1 MPKVKINSTVKTH
14 DKFIKK
20 EHTGLIIDNKII
32 YNDENVI
39 VTLLF
44 YKNKLVLNR
53 NDKESN
59 FNCEFLVNFISKG
72 SYSINEQKLI
82 INFDV
87 KTKELIIEDNFILI
101 DYDLYQANE
110 LVNSVLFKLAYEVIK

>member
-1 MPKVKINSTVKTH
+1 MPKVKINSTIKTY

-39 VTLLF
+39 VTLLVN
-44 YKNKLVLNR
+44 KNKLVLNR

-59 FNCEFLVNFISKG
+59 FNCEFLVNFTSKG
-72 SYSINEQKLI
+72 TYSINEQKLI

-87 KTKELIIEDNFILI
+87 KTKELVIEDNFILI